1 MIRRRRRNPVAVAL
15 YVNAAL
21 LLLILG
27 LLVGRGDSGS
37 MPPMLTSTALAQA
50 QPAIAGGAGV
60 FIAPAQFSSNVWGVY
75 LLDVDQQTICAYT
88 VSGSPPQLRLT
99 AARNF
104 RYDRKLGNYNIAG
117 PSANE
122 VKELVEK
129 EQAET
134 RTGEAAPATPK

>member
-1 MIRRRRRNPVAVAL
+1 MIRRRPRNPVTIAL
-15 YVNAAL
+15 YVNAGI

-27 LLVGRGDSGS
+27 QMRGRGDST
-37 MPPMLTSTALAQA
+37 PPVLTSAALAQA

-88 VSGSPPQLRLT
+88 VSGSPPQLKLT

-117 PSANE
+117 PTANE
-122 VKELVEK
+122 VKELLEK

-134 RTGEAAPATPK
+134 RTGETAPK

>member
-1 MIRRRRRNPVAVAL
+1 MIRRRRRNPVAIAL
-15 YVNAAL
+15 YVNAAI

-27 LLVGRGDSGS
+27 VLLGRGDT
-37 MPPMLTSTALAQA
+37 PPLLTPAALAQA
-50 QPAIAGGAGV
+50 QPAIAGGAGL

-75 LLDVDQQTICAYT
+75 LLDVDQQTLCAYT
-88 VSGSPPQLRLT
+88 VTGSPPQLKLT

-104 RYDRKLGNYNIAG
+104 RYDRKLGNYNNAG

-122 VKELVEK
+122 VKEMLEK

-134 RTGEAAPATPK
+134 RTGEIAPK